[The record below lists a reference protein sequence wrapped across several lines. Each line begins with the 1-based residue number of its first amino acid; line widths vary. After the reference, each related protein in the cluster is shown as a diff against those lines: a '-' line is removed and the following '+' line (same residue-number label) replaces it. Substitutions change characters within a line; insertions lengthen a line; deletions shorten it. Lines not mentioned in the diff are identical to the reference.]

1 MSKPSSAQLE
11 LSRRLLALEE
21 SSETPLAVAAARAYQ
36 RLLLH
41 LSPIVGMAGVQALF
55 ARSVKLS
62 AVDYPCLSGLVG
74 LALKYDVDPDHAPQA
89 SPAEELRAYLQR
101 QEALSIESVEM
112 LFAHFCALLAA
123 FIGDRLTAQVLE
135 DAWRAESVS
144 GSGERNP

>member
-11 LSRRLLALEE
+11 LSRRLLAQEE
-21 SSETPLAVAAARAYQ
+21 SGETPPAVAVARAYQ
-36 RLLLH
+36 RLIRH
-41 LSPIVGMAGVQALF
+41 LSPIVGTAGVQALF

-62 AVDYPCLSGLVG
+62 AVDHPCLSGLVG
-74 LALKYDVDPDHAPQA
+74 VVSKYDVSRNHAPQT

-101 QEALSIESVEM
+101 QEALSSDSVEM

-135 DAWRAESVS
+135 EAWRADSVS
-144 GSGERNP
+144 SPGKRNP